1 MRRRATITLHWL
13 NLLLLLFVL
22 GDGGATTWL
31 SLLYA
36 ACALNM
42 CALALVF
49 GLMSGPGPKL
59 EGAVRALH
67 PWLHRGIYGLLGWG
81 GRALAAEAFGTS
93 LPGPTA
99 RTLLLTLLA
108 VTALHAVFNLW
119 RHTALGDGA
128 LRRITPRRIHH
139 IL

>member
-22 GDGGATTWL
+22 GDGGATAWL
-31 SLLYA
+31 SWLYA
-36 ACALNM
+36 ASALAM

-67 PWLHRGIYGLLGWG
+67 PWLHRAIYALLGWG
-81 GRALAAEAFGTS
+81 ALALLAETLARP
-93 LPGPTA
+93 LPGPAA
-99 RTLLLTLLA
+99 RTLLLALLA

-128 LRRITPRRIHH
+128 LRRITPRAIHH